1 MFLLEKL
8 INIKKSILQPCQEIE
23 FSGIIVNSRDIILT
37 LQQGQVTSIIEQC
50 QLLLSKQQVTMKKI
64 MEFIVKLSYSVVVVL

>member
-1 MFLLEKL
+1 M
-8 INIKKSILQPCQEIE
+8 
-23 FSGIIVNSRDIILT
+23 ILT